1 LDSAAV
7 VLART
12 GSRAAVLRRSAPT
25 RLPSAS
31 DDKVG
36 GLRARSAA
44 SGSDRSCNFL
54 RNDDHVLVVGVTEH
68 GGHAFEVLLDHG
80 ADPDVLAFD
89 QGYVVLRPLDA
100 SRAGSGELILRLL
113 VRPVVDEPRPEVR
126 RQDRDAGLVLG
137 DDVRPAVRQRF
148 AAYAVVTSS
157 RGLLATEYS
166 DRTAVTGRWGMPGGG
181 LDDHEPP
188 TSAVLREVA
197 EETSQE
203 IILGELIKVQT
214 SHWVGRSPYGTIED
228 FHAVRLIY
236 RASCPH
242 PTEPVVLDEGGTT
255 ESAQWV
261 PLESWRS
268 VSWTQNWQLLLSDL
282 LNESRAG

>member
-1 LDSAAV
+1 M
-7 VLART
+7 
-12 GSRAAVLRRSAPT
+12 
-25 RLPSAS
+25 
-31 DDKVG
+31 
-36 GLRARSAA
+36 
-44 SGSDRSCNFL
+44 

-89 QGYVVLRPLDA
+89 RGYVIVRPIDA
-100 SRAGSGELILRLL
+100 SRASSGELILRLL
-113 VRPVVDEPRPEVR
+113 VRPVVDEPRPRAAGKDATPGWCSATTYDR
-126 RQDRDAGLVLG
+126 RC
-137 DDVRPAVRQRF
+137 RQRF

-166 DRTAVTGRWGMPGGG
+166 GRTAVTGRWGMPGGG

-242 PTEPVVLDEGGTT
+242 PTEPVVLDQGGTT

-268 VSWTQNWQLLLSDL
+268 VSWTQNWRLLLSEL
-282 LNESRAG
+282 LNESSWLGRDWYR

>member
-1 LDSAAV
+1 
-7 VLART
+7 
-12 GSRAAVLRRSAPT
+12 LRH
-25 RLPSAS
+25 
-31 DDKVG
+31 DDQ
-36 GLRARSAA
+36 
-44 SGSDRSCNFL
+44 
-54 RNDDHVLVVGVTEH
+54 VLVVGVTEQ
-68 GGHAFEVLLDHG
+68 GGHAFEVVLDHG
-80 ADPDVLAFD
+80 ADPGVLAYD
-89 QGYVVLRPLDA
+89 RGYVVVRPLDA
-100 SRAGSGELILRLL
+100 NRASSGDLILRLL
-113 VRPVVDEPRPEVR
+113 VRPVADEPRPQVR
-126 RQDRDAGLVLG
+126 RQSRDAGLVLG
-137 DDVRPAVRQRF
+137 RRVRPVVRQRF

-166 DRTAVTGRWGMPGGG
+166 ARTAVTGRWGMPGGG

-203 IILGELIKVQT
+203 IILGELIRVQT
-214 SHWVGRSPYGTIED
+214 SHWVGRSPYSTIED

-242 PTEPVVLDEGGTT
+242 PSDPVVLDQGGTT

-268 VSWTQNWQLLLSDL
+268 VSWTQNWQLLLAEL
-282 LNESRAG
+282 LDES

>member
-1 LDSAAV
+1 LKQPR
-7 VLART
+7 LKQQ
-12 GSRAAVLRRSAPT
+12 LRH
-25 RLPSAS
+25 
-31 DDKVG
+31 DDQ
-36 GLRARSAA
+36 
-44 SGSDRSCNFL
+44 
-54 RNDDHVLVVGVTEH
+54 VLVIGVTDQ
-68 GGHAFEVLLDHG
+68 GGDAFEVRLDHG

-89 QGYVVLRPLDA
+89 RGYVVIRPLDA
-100 SRAGSGELILRLL
+100 NRTSSGDLILRLL
-113 VRPVVDEPRPEVR
+113 VRPVRDEARPVVR
-126 RQDRDAGLVLG
+126 RQRRDAGLVLSG
-137 DDVRPAVRQRF
+137 KVRPVVRQRF

-166 DRTAVTGRWGMPGGG
+166 GRTAVTGRWGMPGGG

-236 RASCPH
+236 RATCPH
-242 PTEPVVLDEGGTT
+242 PNDPVVLDQGGTT

-268 VSWTQNWQLLLSDL
+268 VSWTQNWQLLLTEL
-282 LNESRAG
+282 LDQF

>member
-1 LDSAAV
+1 
-7 VLART
+7 
-12 GSRAAVLRRSAPT
+12 
-25 RLPSAS
+25 
-31 DDKVG
+31 
-36 GLRARSAA
+36 
-44 SGSDRSCNFL
+44 L
-54 RNDDHVLVVGVTEH
+54 RNDAHVLVVGVTEH

-80 ADPDVLAFD
+80 ADPDVLTFD
-89 QGYVVLRPLDA
+89 RGYVIVRPIDA
-100 SRAGSGELILRLL
+100 TRSSSGELILRLL
-113 VRPVVDEPRPEVR
+113 VRPIVDEARPQVGR
-126 RQDRDAGLVLG
+126 RGRDAGLVLG
-137 DDVRPAVRQRF
+137 DNVQPSVRQRF
-148 AAYAVVTSS
+148 AAYAVVISS

-166 DRTAVTGRWGMPGGG
+166 GRTAVTGRWGMPGGG

-203 IILGELIKVQT
+203 IILGELVKVQT

-242 PTEPVVLDEGGTT
+242 PTEPVVLDQGGTT

-261 PLESWRS
+261 PLKSWRS
-268 VSWTQNWQLLLSDL
+268 VSWTQNWQLLLSEL
-282 LNESRAG
+282 LQNSLAS

>member
-1 LDSAAV
+1 M
-7 VLART
+7 
-12 GSRAAVLRRSAPT
+12 
-25 RLPSAS
+25 
-31 DDKVG
+31 
-36 GLRARSAA
+36 
-44 SGSDRSCNFL
+44 
-54 RNDDHVLVVGVTEH
+54 LVVGVTEQ
-68 GGHAFEVLLDHG
+68 GGLAFEVLLDHG
-80 ADPDVLAFD
+80 ADPDLLAYD
-89 QGYVVLRPLDA
+89 RGYLVVRPLDVNRA
-100 SRAGSGELILRLL
+100 SSGDLVLRLM
-113 VRPVVDEPRPEVR
+113 VRPVGDEPRPLVR
-126 RQDRDAGLVLG
+126 RQGRDAGLVLSEQ
-137 DDVRPAVRQRF
+137 VRPAVRQRF

-166 DRTAVTGRWGMPGGG
+166 GRTAVTGRWGMPGGG

-242 PTEPVVLDEGGTT
+242 PTDPVVLDQGGTT

-261 PLESWRS
+261 PLHSWRS
-268 VSWTQNWQLLLSDL
+268 VSWTQNWQLVLAELLEEPDL
-282 LNESRAG
+282 GRSR

>member
-1 LDSAAV
+1 LKQPR
-7 VLART
+7 LKQQ
-12 GSRAAVLRRSAPT
+12 LRH
-25 RLPSAS
+25 
-31 DDKVG
+31 DDQ
-36 GLRARSAA
+36 
-44 SGSDRSCNFL
+44 
-54 RNDDHVLVVGVTEH
+54 VLVIGVTEQ
-68 GGHAFEVLLDHG
+68 GGDAFEVRLDHG

-89 QGYVVLRPLDA
+89 RGYVVIRPVDA
-100 SRAGSGELILRLL
+100 NRTSSGDLILRLL
-113 VRPVVDEPRPEVR
+113 VRPVRDEARPVVR
-126 RQDRDAGLVLG
+126 RQGRDAGLVLSG
-137 DDVRPAVRQRF
+137 KVRPVVRQRF

-166 DRTAVTGRWGMPGGG
+166 GRTAVTGRWGMPGGG

-242 PTEPVVLDEGGTT
+242 PTDPVVLDQGGTT

-268 VSWTQNWQLLLSDL
+268 VSWTQNWQLALTELLDQF
-282 LNESRAG
+282 

>member
-1 LDSAAV
+1 
-7 VLART
+7 
-12 GSRAAVLRRSAPT
+12 LRH
-25 RLPSAS
+25 
-31 DDKVG
+31 DDQ
-36 GLRARSAA
+36 
-44 SGSDRSCNFL
+44 
-54 RNDDHVLVVGVTEH
+54 VLVIGLTEQ
-68 GGHAFEVLLDHG
+68 GGDAFEVSLDHG

-89 QGYVVLRPLDA
+89 RGYVVIRPLDA
-100 SRAGSGELILRLL
+100 NRTSSGDLILRLL
-113 VRPVVDEPRPEVR
+113 VRPVRDEARPVVR
-126 RQDRDAGLVLG
+126 RQGRDAGLVLG
-137 DDVRPAVRQRF
+137 GKVRPVVRQRF

-166 DRTAVTGRWGMPGGG
+166 GRTAVIGRWGMPGGG

-203 IILGELIKVQT
+203 IILGDLIKVQT

-236 RASCPH
+236 RATCPH
-242 PTEPVVLDEGGTT
+242 PTDPIVLDQGGTT

-261 PLESWRS
+261 PLEFWRS
-268 VSWTQNWQLLLSDL
+268 VSWTQNWQLLLTEL
-282 LNESRAG
+282 LDQF